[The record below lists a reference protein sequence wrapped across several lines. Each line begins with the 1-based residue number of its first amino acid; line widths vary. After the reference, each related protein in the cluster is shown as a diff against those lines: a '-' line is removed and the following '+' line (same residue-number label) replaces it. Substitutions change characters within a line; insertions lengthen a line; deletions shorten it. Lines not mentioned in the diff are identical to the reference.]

1 MTCTVVPG
9 TVPGTGVP
17 CTVVPPPLKGE
28 QGNKSKNGTDRRELI
43 PLFILSKNSLKT
55 ERKLFEV
62 SMSMSCDCGIGL
74 VELGGMHP

>member
-1 MTCTVVPG
+1 MTRSIVPG
-9 TVPGTGVP
+9 TIPGTHI
-17 CTVVPPPLKGE
+17 TSSIVPPLLR
-28 QGNKSKNGTDRRELI
+28 GNWGTIEKGTDRRELI